1 MTWATNHNGD
11 LKKLLQVQGSLTVDL
26 IMVPRSELL
35 TCHPSETGKDIA
47 AKNLQQYS
55 FLPVEKEGQIVG
67 LYNAE
72 RWFHA
77 EASATPVAEDYHPLS
92 EEIIIGADASIFDF
106 LVQADRHPTNLVIS
120 GNKVSGLVSL
130 HDAQQ
135 LPVRAALFALITS
148 LEMAMSYA
156 IRKRWPDD
164 PGWMSEMSDGRFM
177 QMAAQ
182 IDNSKEADSFV
193 DSLAFTQFSDK
204 ADLVR
209 KSEILDGSRKEIE
222 KAFKAVR
229 KLRDKLAHANTY
241 AQNETQAKSVCAT
254 VRTVYQLKS
263 ALIEY
268 LSESPVLE

>member
-1 MTWATNHNGD
+1 MTWATNHDGD
-11 LKKLLQVQGSLTVDL
+11 LSKLLQVQGSLTVDL
-26 IMVPRSELL
+26 IMVPREELL
-35 TCHPSETGKDIA
+35 TCHPHETANDIK
-47 AKNLQQYS
+47 AKNTLQFS
-55 FLPVEKEGQIVG
+55 FLPVERDQQICG

-72 RWFHA
+72 RWFHS
-77 EASATPVAEDYHPLS
+77 EAPETLVADDFHQLS

-120 GNKVSGLVSL
+120 GNKVAGLVSL

-164 PGWMSEMSDGRFM
+164 SGWMSKMSDGRFM
-177 QMAAQ
+177 QMATQ
-182 IDNSKEADSFV
+182 IDSSKEADSFV
-193 DSLAFTQFSDK
+193 DALAFTQFSDK
-204 ADLVR
+204 ADLIR
-209 KSEILDGSRKEIE
+209 KSEILDDSRKKIE

-229 KLRDKLAHANTY
+229 NLRDKLAHANTY
-241 AQNETQAKSVCAT
+241 AQNEKQAKSVCAT

-268 LSESPVLE
+268 LSESPALE